1 MRVRL
6 WVRFD
11 SRQIHQPYQW
21 AMAEVFSAVS
31 LVRCIA
37 PVVGKARAQLGKN
50 PADGREF
57 EFLEMSP

>member
-1 MRVRL
+1 
-6 WVRFD
+6 
-11 SRQIHQPYQW
+11 
-21 AMAEVFSAVS
+21 MAEVFSAVS